1 MTPSRRLYTRGTTR
15 TGQALRESGAAGAR
29 APAQGREEPS
39 CARSWCSTRRA
50 ARAKTTLATN
60 LAAYY
65 ALLEYNV
72 ALVDYDMQKSA
83 LDWLDTR
90 PEDCA
95 YIHGVDGTRPGARL
109 PRNMDYVF
117 MDAPAASH
125 GDTLVRLLRKAQ
137 TCVIPV
143 VPSPIDLNAAVR
155 FLDRLVRLA
164 GCSTARS
171 VWARWRTGCGRTRP
185 DTRSFSDSCVPCAF
199 QTAGACPSSRRCAA
213 RRATCTRP
221 SRGSASGSSPPS
233 RVYHDLELWEPLIR
247 WLNSKRSR
255 PE

>member
-1 MTPSRRLYTRGTTR
+1 MRSILVLNSKGGT
-15 TGQALRESGAAGAR
+15 G
-29 APAQGREEPS
+29 
-39 CARSWCSTRRA
+39 
-50 ARAKTTLATN
+50 KTTLATN

-72 ALVDYDMQKSA
+72 ALVDYDVQKSA

-95 YIHGVDGTRPGARL
+95 YIHGVDGTRPGTRI

-137 TCVIPV
+137 TCIIPV

-155 FLDRLVRLA
+155 FLDRLVRLGRVLNRKVRVGTVA
-164 GCSTARS
+164 NRVRENSIGHEELQRFLRS
-171 VWARWRTGCGRTRP
+171 VRLPNRRRLPFVAAL
-185 DTRSFSDSCVPCAF
+185 RSTQSYVH
-199 QTAGACPSSRRCAA
+199 AA
-213 RRATCTRP
+213 EQGL
-221 SRGSASGSSPPS
+221 SIWELPPS
-233 RVYHDLELWEPLIR
+233 RVYHDLELWEPLIK

>member
-1 MTPSRRLYTRGTTR
+1 MRSILVLNSKGGT
-15 TGQALRESGAAGAR
+15 G
-29 APAQGREEPS
+29 
-39 CARSWCSTRRA
+39 
-50 ARAKTTLATN
+50 KTTLATN

-95 YIHGVDGTRPGARL
+95 YIHGVDGTRPGTRI

-125 GDTLVRLLRKAQ
+125 GEAMVRLLRKAQ

-143 VPSPIDLNAAVR
+143 VPSALDLNAAVR
-155 FLDRLVRLA
+155 FLDRLVRLGRVLNRKVRVGTVA
-164 GCSTARS
+164 NRVRENSIGHEELQRFLRS
-171 VWARWRTGCGRTRP
+171 VRLPNRRRLPFVAAL
-185 DTRSFSDSCVPCAF
+185 RSTQSYVH
-199 QTAGACPSSRRCAA
+199 AA
-213 RRATCTRP
+213 EQGL
-221 SRGSASGSSPPS
+221 SIWELPPS
-233 RVYHDLELWEPLIR
+233 RVYHDLELWEPLIK

>member
-1 MTPSRRLYTRGTTR
+1 MRSILVLNSKGGT
-15 TGQALRESGAAGAR
+15 G
-29 APAQGREEPS
+29 
-39 CARSWCSTRRA
+39 
-50 ARAKTTLATN
+50 KTTLATN

-72 ALVDYDMQKSA
+72 ALVDYDVQKSA

-95 YIHGVDGTRPGARL
+95 YIHGVDGTRPGARI

-125 GDTLVRLLRKAQ
+125 GEAMVRLLRKAQ
-137 TCVIPV
+137 TCIIPV
-143 VPSPIDLNAAVR
+143 VPSALDLNAAVR
-155 FLDRLVRLA
+155 FLDRLVSLGRVLNRKVRVGTVA
-164 GCSTARS
+164 NRVRENSLGHEELQRFLRS
-171 VWARWRTGCGRTRP
+171 VRLP
-185 DTRSFSDSCVPCAF
+185 DRRRLPFVAALRSTQSYVH
-199 QTAGACPSSRRCAA
+199 AA
-213 RRATCTRP
+213 EQGL
-221 SRGSASGSSPPS
+221 SIWELPPS
-233 RVYHDLELWEPLIR
+233 RVHHDLELWEPLIR

>member
-1 MTPSRRLYTRGTTR
+1 MRSILVLNSKGGT
-15 TGQALRESGAAGAR
+15 G
-29 APAQGREEPS
+29 
-39 CARSWCSTRRA
+39 
-50 ARAKTTLATN
+50 KTTLATN

-72 ALVDYDMQKSA
+72 ALVDYDVQKSA

-95 YIHGVDGTRPGARL
+95 YIHGVDGTRPGARI

-137 TCVIPV
+137 TCIIPV

-155 FLDRLVRLA
+155 FLDRLVRLGRVLNRKVRVGTVA
-164 GCSTARS
+164 NRVRENSVGHEELQRFLRS
-171 VWARWRTGCGRTRP
+171 VRLPDRRRLPFVAALRKHAELRARGR
-185 DTRSFSDSCVPCAF
+185 
-199 QTAGACPSSRRCAA
+199 AA
-213 RRATCTRP
+213 D
-221 SRGSASGSSPPS
+221 SASGSSPRRRCTTTS
-233 RVYHDLELWEPLIR
+233 SSGNLSIK